1 MRLRP
6 ALSVLAT
13 LGFLMTVAAITP
25 GPAFGFNGP
34 LLAGRPIRDDGQE
47 MQCQGVAYARVGGA
61 IVLLTADHCRNYA
74 DSPGGAIY
82 YHNLNTGVRTNGD
95 VVIGS
100 WGPGKNDGGASWANN
115 DLAFIN
121 LFNPYVPA
129 VGLNQVYRGAVAG
142 NDWWTIT
149 TNPTP
154 ADGRDDYPKGG
165 AWPDTTYQSFQ
176 VTKIANAPYRTGS
189 VSGKLAVNDGCLLV
203 TNLAVHAQGVDSGSP
218 FIAFSDQTTVS
229 GLATDQIN
237 GKLRFN
243 SLYEGL
249 DDINTFYVNLNG
261 TGAWLCQS
269 SSC

>member
-6 ALSVLAT
+6 GLSVIGT
-13 LGFLMTVAAITP
+13 LGFLVTVAAITP

-61 IVLLTADHCRNYA
+61 IVLLTANHCRNYA
-74 DSPGGAIY
+74 DTPGGQVY
-82 YHNLNTGVRTNGD
+82 YHHLNAGVRTNGD
-95 VVIGS
+95 VLIGF
-100 WGPGKNDGGASWANN
+100 WGPGTGDGGETWADN
-115 DLAFIN
+115 DLAFII
-121 LFNPYVPA
+121 LIDPYIPA
-129 VGLNQVYRGAVAG
+129 NSRNQVYRGAVAG

-149 TNPTP
+149 TNPTA
-154 ADGRDDYPKGG
+154 ADGCSDYPKGG
-165 AWPDTTYQSFQ
+165 AWPDTTYQNFQ
-176 VTKIANAPYRTGS
+176 ITKNGVVPYRTGS
-189 VSGKLAVNDGCLLV
+189 VTGKVNVNDGCLLV

-229 GLATDQIN
+229 GLATDQVN

-249 DDINTFYVNLNG
+249 NDLNTFYVNLNG
-261 TGAWLCQS
+261 TGAWLCQTS
-269 SSC
+269 TC